1 MPEVYQRRLTGVRQA
16 RAVRPDLTPPSDLPG
31 LPDLNS
37 PLLAS
42 GLPRGGPGAP
52 HQHAAHAPHPGKRA
66 HFTLQAML

>member
-1 MPEVYQRRLTGVRQA
+1 M
-16 RAVRPDLTPPSDLPG
+16 RPDLTPPSDLPG